1 MVSCTAAKRAFYYRA
16 FKVDLLGGDFMRT
29 VDIPQRVKDYF
40 ESGRKKIV
48 KVIPNDNYSLTVHFN
63 NDEIKVYDMSESL
76 FGVFK
81 ILEDKEKFKEGI
93 E

>member
-1 MVSCTAAKRAFYYRA
+1 
-16 FKVDLLGGDFMRT
+16 MRT
-29 VDIPQRVKDYF
+29 IDIPQKVKDYF